1 MDPWTTA
8 QSQSPAHAEY
18 DLGLRAYLLQ
28 VFNYMTIAL
37 GISGFTA
44 FMLGSSPELMMTF
57 FGGPQ
62 KWFFMLAPL
71 GMAIFMGFMI
81 SSLSPSTARILLY
94 IYAGLMGISLS
105 PIFLVF
111 KLGSIAQVFFISAAT
126 FGSTALWG
134 YTTRRDLSNMGSF
147 LMMGLFGLI
156 IAGLVN
162 MFLQSS
168 ALQMACSAIGVL
180 IFVGFTAYDMQQ
192 IKETYHA
199 VVGEDRDRAGVMG
212 ALNLYMDFIN
222 IFINLLQLI
231 GDRK

>member
-1 MDPWTTA
+1 
-8 QSQSPAHAEY
+8 
-18 DLGLRAYLLQ
+18 
-28 VFNYMTIAL
+28 
-37 GISGFTA
+37 
-44 FMLGSSPELMMTF
+44 
-57 FGGPQ
+57 
-62 KWFFMLAPL
+62 
-71 GMAIFMGFMI
+71 
-81 SSLSPSTARILLY
+81 
-94 IYAGLMGISLS
+94 
-105 PIFLVF
+105 
-111 KLGSIAQVFFISAAT
+111 
-126 FGSTALWG
+126 
-134 YTTRRDLSNMGSF
+134 
-147 LMMGLFGLI
+147 MMGLFGLI